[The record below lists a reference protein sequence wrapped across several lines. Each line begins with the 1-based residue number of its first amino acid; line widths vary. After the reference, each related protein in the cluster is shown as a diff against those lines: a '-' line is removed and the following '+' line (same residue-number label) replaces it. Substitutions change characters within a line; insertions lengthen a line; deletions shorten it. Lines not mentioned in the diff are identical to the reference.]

1 MSLYLFSFY
10 IFPSKSYNCNT
21 VRACS
26 QLRALQP
33 FRRNPHRLI
42 RAEQATSRQSVNCRR
57 RLRPATAQRTPSN
70 DDEKSSKTTVE
81 EGYPGKSRIYIEADR
96 QPVEKDALSLSLLPS
111 FALLLPRSLSLAVSL
126 LIHRTPYSLIH
137 HLLLPPPL

>member
-1 MSLYLFSFY
+1 
-10 IFPSKSYNCNT
+10 
-21 VRACS
+21 
-26 QLRALQP
+26 
-33 FRRNPHRLI
+33 
-42 RAEQATSRQSVNCRR
+42 
-57 RLRPATAQRTPSN
+57 LRPATAQRTPSN

-126 LIHRTPYSLIH
+126 LIHRTPTL
-137 HLLLPPPL
+137 